1 MPCPLTLFIVVMATS
16 MGSPEAGLIFALAML
31 VGVESAL
38 SLVGLAAHLG
48 AARMSGV
55 VRRFEL
61 AGRAV
66 LGLGGAMLLLLMLI
80 PLLR

>member
-1 MPCPLTLFIVVMATS
+1 MATS

-31 VGVESAL
+31 VGVGSVL

-48 AARMSGV
+48 AARMGGIV
-55 VRRFEL
+55 GRFEL
-61 AGRAV
+61 VGRVV
-66 LGLGGAMLLLLMLI
+66 LGLGGAMLLLLVLI